1 MSSLVIIIMIKT
13 ITSSSKTKIITDKT
27 NPDWVYS
34 IVNTSAETLTQSA
47 GDIINI
53 GFGTVATII
62 DYSKSSFD
70 NDFLTLGSSITTING
85 GSGSDFI
92 TGSNN
97 ASKLTGNAGSDDI
110 IGGIGNDT
118 INGGDGDDNLA
129 GNLGN
134 NSITGGNGADL
145 FVIIA
150 NDIVTDLGLGADDF
164 FVTSTARVTAT
175 LLANFKSTVR
185 TLNNGETIIVD
196 KGSFTVDLSSATGE
210 HGFTINADKSL
221 NSVSLI
227 GSHKADTIIAGSG
240 NDTLDGGFD
249 ADFYTGGK
257 GNNVFIVDNKKDVVV
272 DKEGGVDTVI
282 SSVSYAL
289 VSTIENITLTG
300 TANLFAK
307 GNKLNNVI
315 MANEGNDVLVAGS
328 GNVIINGGNGDDVI
342 YGSLGKASKS
352 IIDGGAGDDEIT
364 AGLGANILSGGA
376 GSDTFIYAKGTGTTK
391 ILDFQPGVDHLDIR
405 IGAFKGLHFGVL
417 DNSNFSSGIST
428 VAPNTHTQFIYN
440 TKDGKLYYDQDG
452 SYANSQPILIE
463 TLGLTT
469 HPVLLAS
476 DIGIIY

>member
-1 MSSLVIIIMIKT
+1 MIKT
-13 ITSSSKTKIITDKT
+13 INSSSKIKLITDKT

-34 IVNTSAETLTQSA
+34 IVNTSPETLTQSA

-118 INGGDGDDNLA
+118 INGGDGDDNIA
-129 GNLGN
+129 GGLGN
-134 NSITGGNGADL
+134 NSLTGGNGADF
-145 FVIIA
+145 FVVIA
-150 NDIVTDLGLGADDF
+150 NDIITDLGLGADDLS
-164 FVTSTARVTAT
+164 VASTASANAT

-185 TLNNGETIIVD
+185 TLNNGEAIIVD
-196 KGSFTVDLSSATGE
+196 KGSFNVDLSSATGDQ
-210 HGFTINADKSL
+210 GFTINADKSL

-227 GSHKADTIIAGSG
+227 GSNKVDTIIAGSG
-240 NDTLDGGFD
+240 NDTLDGGFG
-249 ADFYTGGK
+249 ADSFTGGK
-257 GNNVFIVDNKKDVVV
+257 GNNVFMVDNKNDVVL

-282 SSVSYAL
+282 SSVNFAL
-289 VSTIENITLTG
+289 GATIENITLTG

-315 MANEGNDVLVAGS
+315 TANDGNDFLIAGS
-328 GNVIINGGNGDDVI
+328 GNVTIRGGIGDDVI

-352 IIDGGAGDDEIT
+352 VIDGGAGDDEIT

-376 GSDTFIYAKGTGTTK
+376 GGDTFIYAKGTGSTK
-391 ILDFQPGVDHLDIR
+391 IIDFQPGVDHLEIR
-405 IGAFKGLHFGVL
+405 LGAFKGLHLGVL

-463 TLGLTT
+463 TLGLTS

-476 DIGIIY
+476 DISIID